1 MVAGGIMN
9 DKEKLRHQLIMAKSL
24 VKSNN
29 KKIKKA
35 LDYINNFLDEREKTD
50 KSSKYPLPILL
61 SDITDIKEILET
73 GKLPTLIKD

>member
-29 KKIKKA
+29 KKIK
-35 LDYINNFLDEREKTD
+35 E
-50 KSSKYPLPILL
+50 
-61 SDITDIKEILET
+61 IKEIISRLDVPYDHAQMANAIQ
-73 GKLPTLIKD
+73 KIDIILAKNN

>member
-29 KKIKKA
+29 KKIK
-35 LDYINNFLDEREKTD
+35 E
-50 KSSKYPLPILL
+50 
-61 SDITDIKEILET
+61 IKEIISKLDVPYDHAQMANAIQKIDIIL
-73 GKLPTLIKD
+73 GKNN

>member
-29 KKIKKA
+29 KKIK
-35 LDYINNFLDEREKTD
+35 E
-50 KSSKYPLPILL
+50 
-61 SDITDIKEILET
+61 IKEIISRLDVPYDHAQMANAIQKIDT
-73 GKLPTLIKD
+73 ILGKNN

>member
-29 KKIKKA
+29 KKIK
-35 LDYINNFLDEREKTD
+35 E
-50 KSSKYPLPILL
+50 
-61 SDITDIKEILET
+61 IKEIISRLDVPYDHAQMANAIQKIDIILGE
-73 GKLPTLIKD
+73 K

>member
-29 KKIKKA
+29 KKIK
-35 LDYINNFLDEREKTD
+35 E
-50 KSSKYPLPILL
+50 
-61 SDITDIKEILET
+61 IKEIISILDVPYDHVQMANAIQKIDIIL
-73 GKLPTLIKD
+73 GKNN

>member
-29 KKIKKA
+29 KKIK
-35 LDYINNFLDEREKTD
+35 E
-50 KSSKYPLPILL
+50 
-61 SDITDIKEILET
+61 IKEIISRLDVPYDQAQMDNAIQKIDIIL
-73 GKLPTLIKD
+73 GKNN

>member
-29 KKIKKA
+29 KKIKEVLGILEKKIKFYEYEQKEFFA
-35 LDYINNFLDEREKTD
+35 TKQYDEASYFGHMKE
-50 KSSKYPLPILL
+50 LL
-61 SDITDIKEILET
+61 EEIKEKLEE
-73 GKLPTLIKD
+73 

>member
-29 KKIKKA
+29 KKIK
-35 LDYINNFLDEREKTD
+35 E
-50 KSSKYPLPILL
+50 
-61 SDITDIKEILET
+61 IKEIISRLDLPYDHAQMANAIQKIDIIL
-73 GKLPTLIKD
+73 GKNN